1 MKKREKSIIQ
11 KVTMIMFVILT
22 ISFSIPNVISC
33 VLMIEALQK
42 YGGMTKSEAR
52 LLVDSGVAIPL
63 SVISIII
70 GLIVLVIISLLL
82 NTMVIKP
89 LRISANI
96 VNKMADFNLEND
108 EDDMYLQKYVKHA
121 HELGKIAR
129 ELEKMKSNLRGIV
142 FGLKESSGT
151 LLKHAEELE
160 VQCEQVKTSA
170 KEISCSMN
178 SVSEAANLQAEETSK
193 GAAETLELSN
203 RIEENIEQSQQM
215 QQIIDDMD
223 KIKDEGLEA
232 IRVLIETTGEADRKL
247 VMVKEALKENNEQ
260 TVRIEEA
267 SKNINAIASQTNLL
281 SLNAAIES
289 ARAGEAG
296 RGFAVVADE
305 IGQLSIQTN
314 ELTSQISE
322 IVKELLK
329 KSGETTANMEQMEE
343 SFKEQV
349 ESVKITRDKFKAIE
363 DEINGIKE
371 ESQNISQSDVLMM
384 ESKQVIVG
392 MIDNLSASTQE
403 NAASSQEILASV
415 DVQDEAI
422 GTLTG
427 MSVELAEIAEQLNSQ
442 AEKFRV

>member
-1 MKKREKSIIQ
+1 MKKREKSVIQ

-33 VLMIEALQK
+33 VLMIGALQK

-63 SVISIII
+63 AVISIII

-96 VNKMADFNLEND
+96 VNKMADYNLEND

-442 AEKFRV
+442 ADKFRV